1 MIKMV
6 YCIRRRADLSVDEFQ
21 RYWLE
26 QHGPKVRSVAAEIG
40 ARRYVQSHT
49 RLPEYN
55 ESFRPTRGLKEG
67 YDGITELWWDSM
79 EDFAKG
85 NSPAGQDAALMLLE
99 DERNFIDFA
108 NSCVFMTEEFEIFAL
123 D

>member
-6 YCIRRRADLSVDEFQ
+6 YCIRRRADLSVEEFQ

-55 ESFRPTRGLKEG
+55 ESFRPTRGLAEG

-85 NSPAGQDAALMLLE
+85 SSPAGQEAALMLLE

-108 NSCVFMTEEFEIFAL
+108 NSSVFMTEEFEIF
-123 D
+123 